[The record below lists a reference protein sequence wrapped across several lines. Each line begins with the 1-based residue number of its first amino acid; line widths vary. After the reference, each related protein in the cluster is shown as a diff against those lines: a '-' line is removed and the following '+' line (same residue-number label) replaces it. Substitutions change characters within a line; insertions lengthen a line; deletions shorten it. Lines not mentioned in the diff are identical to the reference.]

1 MIFLQR
7 SISPGGRMDKSGVSS
22 YKCGEAGCNF
32 GVCEMKFALIAA
44 IVGVSTLASPVVAAA
59 EQPVGKVTAVTSNVF
74 VARGGKMIP
83 AYVGQPVRKG
93 DKIVTR
99 GKSAAK
105 VSITG
110 CGYKMVSKTVL
121 AVDTD
126 CTSRSMVNA
135 AQDQGGPGAGHGRPT
150 TTDIIVGGFAL
161 TAYTVGV
168 VTLLESNS
176 NPVSP

>member
-1 MIFLQR
+1 
-7 SISPGGRMDKSGVSS
+7 
-22 YKCGEAGCNF
+22 
-32 GVCEMKFALIAA
+32 
-44 IVGVSTLASPVVAAA
+44 
-59 EQPVGKVTAVTSNVF
+59 
-74 VARGGKMIP
+74 MIP

-110 CGYKMVSKTVL
+110 CSYKMVSKTVL

-126 CTSRSMVNA
+126 CKAQSMVNA
-135 AQDQGGPGAGHGRPT
+135 AQDPNNPGAGQNRPT
-150 TTDIIVGGFAL
+150 TTDIVVGGFAL
-161 TAYTVGV
+161 TVYTVGV
-168 VTLLESNS
+168 VTLLESNN

>member
-1 MIFLQR
+1 
-7 SISPGGRMDKSGVSS
+7 
-22 YKCGEAGCNF
+22 
-32 GVCEMKFALIAA
+32 MKFALIAA
-44 IVGVSTLASPVVAAA
+44 VVGVSTLASPLLAAA
-59 EQPVGKVTAVTSNVF
+59 EQSVGKVTAVTSNVF

-110 CGYKMVSKTVL
+110 CSYKMVSKTVL

-126 CTSRSMVNA
+126 CKSQSMVNT
-135 AQDQGGPGAGHGRPT
+135 AQAPNNPGAGRDRPT

-161 TAYTVGV
+161 TVYTVGV
-168 VTLLESNS
+168 VTLLESNDH
-176 NPVSP
+176 PVSP

>member
-1 MIFLQR
+1 
-7 SISPGGRMDKSGVSS
+7 
-22 YKCGEAGCNF
+22 
-32 GVCEMKFALIAA
+32 MKFALIAT
-44 IVGVSTLASPVVAAA
+44 IVGVSTLASPVVAAS
-59 EQPVGKVTAVTSNVF
+59 EQSVGKVTAVTSDVF

-93 DKIVTR
+93 DKIITR

-110 CGYKMVSKTVL
+110 CSYKMVSKTVL
-121 AVDTD
+121 AVDTE
-126 CTSRSMVNA
+126 CASQSMVKA
-135 AQDQGGPGAGHGRPT
+135 AQDQNSPGAGATRPT

-168 VTLLESNS
+168 VTLLESDS